1 MEPNAPVLLE
11 LRCGANGALPYLNGE
26 TYLEIEVSDE
36 TIKQRVLAIATEF
49 TTTNLGVQSIFET
62 RKDGKVTPYESCFVD
77 FVPEHADKE
86 NFINKL
92 LTFMPSEYHAVINE
106 IKADK
111 CTQVTISFPTVQG
124 IVFVGGSTN

>member
-49 TTTNLGVQSIFET
+49 ATTNLGVQSIFET

-86 NFINKL
+86 NFIN
-92 LTFMPSEYHAVINE
+92 E

-111 CTQVTISFPTVQG
+111 CTQVTINFPTVQALFLSVVVP
-124 IVFVGGSTN
+124 IKEA

>member
-36 TIKQRVLAIATEF
+36 TI
-49 TTTNLGVQSIFET
+49 VQSIFET

-106 IKADK
+106 IKANK